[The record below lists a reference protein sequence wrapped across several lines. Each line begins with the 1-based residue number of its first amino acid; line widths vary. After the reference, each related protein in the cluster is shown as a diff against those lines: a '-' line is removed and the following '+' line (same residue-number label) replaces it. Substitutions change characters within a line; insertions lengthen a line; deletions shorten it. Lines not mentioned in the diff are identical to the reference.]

1 LVAFTRDLRLHDHPA
16 LAAALERHRR
26 IVPVFVLDRG
36 ILGGPWSSERR
47 TRFLE
52 DAVSDL
58 DDSLRRV
65 GAALVLRR
73 GDWVKEVLALAT
85 ATGAAAIH
93 VSDDVTP
100 YGRRRLERLERTA
113 AHLRVEVTRH
123 PGISIVPPGALAPA
137 GGDHY
142 RVFTPYY
149 RVWRTVTWRS
159 RIPAPRRITL
169 PPDLEMGRRLEV
181 GRSGRVGGASEAER
195 RLRAWVRVGLAGFG
209 DRDRLGDP
217 GSSRLA
223 ADLHLGCLSPLHVAV
238 TAADHGGADAFLRQ
252 LCWRDFFLQIV
263 DARPASA
270 WRAGRTRSATGRVAD
285 RRLSS
290 WQEGRTGYP
299 VVDAAMRQLNSEGY
313 LPNRARMIVASF
325 LAHDLRVDWRRGA
338 GHFLRTL
345 VDGDVAINNVNWQ
358 WLAGTDLPRSGFR
371 PLSPLRQS
379 LRFDAEG
386 DYIRRYVPELS
397 SLRDGAV
404 HDPDPAIRHRTGY
417 PLKIVERA
425 RRSP

>member
-1 LVAFTRDLRLHDHPA
+1 
-16 LAAALERHRR
+16 
-26 IVPVFVLDRG
+26 
-36 ILGGPWSSERR
+36 
-47 TRFLE
+47 
-52 DAVSDL
+52 
-58 DDSLRRV
+58 
-65 GAALVLRR
+65 
-73 GDWVKEVLALAT
+73 
-85 ATGAAAIH
+85 
-93 VSDDVTP
+93 
-100 YGRRRLERLERTA
+100 
-113 AHLRVEVTRH
+113 
-123 PGISIVPPGALAPA
+123 
-137 GGDHY
+137 
-142 RVFTPYY
+142 
-149 RVWRTVTWRS
+149 
-159 RIPAPRRITL
+159 
-169 PPDLEMGRRLEV
+169 
-181 GRSGRVGGASEAER
+181 
-195 RLRAWVRVGLAGFG
+195 
-209 DRDRLGDP
+209 
-217 GSSRLA
+217 
-223 ADLHLGCLSPLHVAV
+223 
-238 TAADHGGADAFLRQ
+238 
-252 LCWRDFFLQIV
+252 
-263 DARPASA
+263 
-270 WRAGRTRSATGRVAD
+270 
-285 RRLSS
+285 
-290 WQEGRTGYP
+290 